1 MTYDK
6 MLLRFGEVG
15 LKGKNRAFFI
25 RALAANVRRALKPLG
40 QDFRVST
47 PYGRI
52 FIDLPG
58 DCDTGAVVDALGKV
72 FGLVSFSPVVQTE
85 LTLEA
90 IAHAA
95 RQELQADGL
104 PKTFKVAARRSL
116 KTFPL
121 DSMELNRELGG
132 ILLQSFPGLKV
143 DLHQPERVVNVE
155 VRPEGAY
162 VFSRVFAGAGGLPVG
177 VSGKGALLLSG
188 GIDSPV
194 AGWMAMK
201 RGISLEAVY
210 FDTPP
215 FTSPRALA
223 KVEKL
228 AGILAQWAPLNLH
241 VVNFTP
247 VQRSIMEHVPEELTI
262 TIMRRFMFR
271 VAEALALREG
281 AMALITGENVGQVAS
296 QTLESLRTINAV
308 VSLPVLRPVVSL
320 DKVEIMDIAEKIG
333 TYSTSIEP
341 HQDCCTLFVPSH
353 PRTKPTVAQ
362 ATEAERDLDV
372 PALVAL
378 ALEGTE
384 SRKLV
389 GNLSVL

>member
-25 RALAANVRRALKPLG
+25 RALAANVRRSLKPLG

-132 ILLQSFPGLKV
+132 ILLQSFPG
-143 DLHQPERVVNVE
+143 
-155 VRPEGAY
+155 
-162 VFSRVFAGAGGLPVG
+162 
-177 VSGKGALLLSG
+177 
-188 GIDSPV
+188 
-194 AGWMAMK
+194 
-201 RGISLEAVY
+201 
-210 FDTPP
+210 
-215 FTSPRALA
+215 
-223 KVEKL
+223 
-228 AGILAQWAPLNLH
+228 
-241 VVNFTP
+241 
-247 VQRSIMEHVPEELTI
+247 
-262 TIMRRFMFR
+262 
-271 VAEALALREG
+271 
-281 AMALITGENVGQVAS
+281 
-296 QTLESLRTINAV
+296 
-308 VSLPVLRPVVSL
+308 
-320 DKVEIMDIAEKIG
+320 
-333 TYSTSIEP
+333 
-341 HQDCCTLFVPSH
+341 
-353 PRTKPTVAQ
+353 
-362 ATEAERDLDV
+362 
-372 PALVAL
+372 
-378 ALEGTE
+378 
-384 SRKLV
+384 
-389 GNLSVL
+389 